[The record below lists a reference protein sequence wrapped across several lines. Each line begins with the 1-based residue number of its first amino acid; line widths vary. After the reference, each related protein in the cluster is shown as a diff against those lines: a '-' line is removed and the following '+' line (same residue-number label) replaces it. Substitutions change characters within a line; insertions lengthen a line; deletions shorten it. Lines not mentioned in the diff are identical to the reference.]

1 MQIPRFLGRG
11 NPESPL
17 RCARAAASDRAVAL
31 AMAFGGPAGS
41 AARLERRAAADGVD
55 LSRAWVAWAGERIVA
70 SAVLAPHPGRT
81 ALLMAN
87 APRDTAHA
95 DSVGALL
102 AHALADAELCRDIRL
117 VQSLA
122 SPEESLRRQAFL
134 AGGMRHLA
142 TLDYLEHA
150 DASAVAAAEVPP
162 GVELRPWVRTDRGML
177 ESLLAETYRDTLDCP
192 GLAELRTPRDIVDGH
207 LASSG
212 DARHWYV
219 AWSEG
224 TPVGAALV
232 STASAAGTVDVVYL
246 GLVPK
251 ARGTGLGRALLAHAL
266 RAAGCERRGPAS
278 LAVDARNSPAVRLYR
293 SVGFVSVR
301 RRDAFVAV
309 PAS

>member
-1 MQIPRFLGRG
+1 
-11 NPESPL
+11 
-17 RCARAAASDRAVAL
+17 
-31 AMAFGGPAGS
+31 MAFGGPAGS

-55 LSRAWVAWAGERIVA
+55 LSRVWVAWAGQRIVA

-81 ALLMAN
+81 ALLMTN

-95 DSVGALL
+95 DSVGAVVG
-102 AHALADAELCRDIRL
+102 HALADAELCRDIRL

-122 SPEESLRRQAFL
+122 SPDEPLRRQAFL
-134 AGGMRHLA
+134 SGGMRHLA
-142 TLDYLEHA
+142 TLDYLEHP

-162 GVELRPWVRTDRGML
+162 GIELRPWVRTDRGML

-219 AWSEG
+219 AWAGG

-232 STASAAGTVDVVYL
+232 STASAAGTVDLVYL
-246 GLVPK
+246 GLVPPV
-251 ARGTGLGRALLAHAL
+251 RGTGLGRALLAHSL

-278 LAVDARNSPAVRLYR
+278 LAVDARNTPAVRLYR
-293 SVGFVSVR
+293 SIGFVSVR
-301 RRDAFVAV
+301 RRNAFVAV
-309 PAS
+309 PAA